1 MFRLPAVALTGLVAI
16 APVGAS
22 AQDGRVWI
30 YNRYVERLPTDTVL
44 DLGYGV
50 PQSDDV
56 QAAMLCTIGA
66 DWVLAQVLVAADVEG
81 LATDASVTLDVEAPG
96 YSAGLAGRVV
106 RHEEYIHGVEFM
118 LSMDDAFWTALMGG
132 GVMTYGVPGR
142 ARQTLPLDGATD
154 PAHAF
159 LGDCLSIR
167 DLTPDAPA
175 PIK

>member
-1 MFRLPAVALTGLVAI
+1 MFRALALAALV
-16 APVGAS
+16 PGAAL
-22 AQDGRVWI
+22 AQDGRAWI
-30 YNRYVERLPTDTVL
+30 YNRYVEPVPTDTVL

-56 QAAMLCTIGA
+56 QAALLCTIDGA
-66 DWVLAQVLVAADVEG
+66 RTFAQALVAADVEG
-81 LATDASVTLDVEAPG
+81 LATGAEAWLEVSAPG
-96 YSAGLAGRVV
+96 YSARLAGRVV
-106 RHEEYIHGVEFM
+106 RHEEYIHGVEVAIA
-118 LSMDDAFWTALMGG
+118 MDDAFWTALMGG

-167 DLTPDAPA
+167 DLTPDAPV